1 MTKHTFAVH
10 SKTLGI
16 LVAVLAGFT
25 LLTLHYMGVTAAI
38 AQQVAMAGLIVGLL
52 IFVSGMLTSFLFQ
65 VKKKKSI
72 HHDDGTIAATA
83 LIRCMIAICIAD
95 EELDEREIK
104 MISKIYKQLMNTE
117 MAEDE
122 ILYAAEEMQRE
133 ETTIG
138 EELAHIN
145 NTLYDDLRT
154 KILKASLY
162 ILTADGSV
170 DVREE
175 QMLEEIRKGLKY
187 SKGKLERAKK
197 AFFAERGLK
206 SKL

>member
-1 MTKHTFAVH
+1 
-10 SKTLGI
+10 
-16 LVAVLAGFT
+16 
-25 LLTLHYMGVTAAI
+25 
-38 AQQVAMAGLIVGLL
+38 MAGLIVGLL

>member
-1 MTKHTFAVH
+1 MSKHTFAVH

-16 LVAVLAGFT
+16 LLAVIASLILVGT
-25 LLTLHYMGVTAAI
+25 HYAKIESAMLQQISTAAI
-38 AQQVAMAGLIVGLL
+38 IMGLL
-52 IFVSGMLTSFLFQ
+52 IFVLGIITSFLFQ

-95 EELDEREIK
+95 DNLDDREIK
-104 MISKIYKQLMNTE
+104 MICKIYKQLMGTE
-117 MAEDE
+117 MDKDE
-122 ILYAAEEMQRE
+122 IIQAAEEMQHQE
-133 ETTIG
+133 ATIG

-145 NTLYDDLRT
+145 DTLYDDLRT

-170 DVREE
+170 DIREE
-175 QMLEEIRKGLKY
+175 QMLEEIRQGLKY

-197 AFFAERGLK
+197 AFFAERGLE
-206 SKL
+206 SQL